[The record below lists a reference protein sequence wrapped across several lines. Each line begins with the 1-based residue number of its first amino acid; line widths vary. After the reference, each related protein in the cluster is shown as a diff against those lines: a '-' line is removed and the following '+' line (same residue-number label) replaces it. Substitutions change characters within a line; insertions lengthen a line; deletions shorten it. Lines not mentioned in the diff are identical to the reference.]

1 MEIEP
6 NVDSEI
12 KVMSVT
18 PNVFVPAN
26 KAQKAMYCYR
36 NAFGGKRLSYTTI
49 SEQEDDILC
58 VLNVHNS
65 IDIRATKNFAERNG
79 CNVLRDVG
87 EDPLCP
93 GVLVATVTD
102 PFKFVWQL
110 SNSVG
115 GLGID

>member
-1 MEIEP
+1 
-6 NVDSEI
+6 
-12 KVMSVT
+12 MSVT
-18 PNVFVPAN
+18 PNIFVPAN

-49 SEQEDDILC
+49 SEQEDEILC
-58 VLNVHNS
+58 VVIKSPLLNVHNS
-65 IDIRATKNFAERNG
+65 VDIRATKNFAERNG

-110 SNSVG
+110 SNFVG